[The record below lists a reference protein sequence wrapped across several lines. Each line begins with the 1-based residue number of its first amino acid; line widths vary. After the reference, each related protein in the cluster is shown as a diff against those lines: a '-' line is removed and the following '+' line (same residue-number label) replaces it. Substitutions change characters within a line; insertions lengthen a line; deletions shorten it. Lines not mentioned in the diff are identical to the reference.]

1 MTSNRN
7 IEQTLKTR
15 YQKGNRRKQDHSAM
29 NNMMVQKTT
38 TYTGIR
44 QPDAQR
50 SYKSYHQHNP
60 QNCAT
65 YLIKNLEEKMPANTT
80 AFQALYLQR
89 ENGNCCKIPCN
100 TVHSSIRHR
109 LPLMWN
115 MAAPHDISLQA
126 ASCSQW

>member
-15 YQKGNRRKQDHSAM
+15 YQKGYRRKQDHSAM

-38 TYTGIR
+38 TDTGIR
-44 QPDAQR
+44 QTDAQR

-60 QNCAT
+60 QNCAN
-65 YLIKNLEEKMPANTT
+65 IFNQEPG
-80 AFQALYLQR
+80 R
-89 ENGNCCKIPCN
+89 ENASQHHSISRIIFTERKRNCCKIPCN
-100 TVHSSIRHR
+100 TVHSSLRHW

-115 MAAPHDISLQA
+115 MAAPQDISLQA